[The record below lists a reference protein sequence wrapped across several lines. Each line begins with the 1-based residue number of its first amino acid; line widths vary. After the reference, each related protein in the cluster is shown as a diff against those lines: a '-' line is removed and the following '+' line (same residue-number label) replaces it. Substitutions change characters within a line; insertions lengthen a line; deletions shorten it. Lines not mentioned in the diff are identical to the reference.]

1 MQEEGIDY
9 MGELRLI
16 GVGATA
22 EVYEYDKRVLNLQSN
37 LIDDFKGELIEDL
50 KREIN
55 NYEN

>member
-1 MQEEGIDY
+1 

-55 NYEN
+55 NYENW